1 MTKTQLKAL
10 CKKQELTRQDAR
22 VILRV
27 LFSDNYGA
35 LSGATQIHPL
45 YLREML
51 SYIKP
56 FSVTAQQTI
65 MKAALEVLNKKT
77 KAS

>member
-1 MTKTQLKAL
+1 MTKTQLRII
-10 CKKQELTRQDAR
+10 CKKQELTRQDAK

-27 LFSDNYGA
+27 LFQDNYGV
-35 LSGATQIHPL
+35 LSNATQIHPL

-56 FSVTAQQTI
+56 FSPYAQQTI
-65 MKAALEVLNKKT
+65 MKAALELLNKKT